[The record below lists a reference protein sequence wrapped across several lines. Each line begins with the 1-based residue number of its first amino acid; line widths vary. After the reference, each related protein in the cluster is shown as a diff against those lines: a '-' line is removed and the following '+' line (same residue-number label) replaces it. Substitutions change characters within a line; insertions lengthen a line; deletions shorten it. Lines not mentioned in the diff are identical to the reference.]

1 MLCSL
6 KTKRPD
12 KILERRLLFLS
23 YSLVLLTAAV
33 ILYLLYPA
41 YSPYL
46 ICLIFF
52 ISAFSLISTIK
63 TLKAGEEAISYGG
76 FANEIIKDEQRIR
89 RIDNAAFEAVME
101 NGAARDFFKE
111 ETVMDFLE
119 KHLSDNRQNKA
130 AFGRLQTALENL
142 SREQVTLSLSLN
154 RTPGRIFDR
163 EDWFEVAVRP
173 IYLKKTDIFEG
184 PYSIKAIKKDTYF
197 YWTVKDVTAARNMD
211 QVFQEERRGL
221 HDFLDY
227 LPAGLYICAKDYR
240 IEYCNHALAGILG
253 RSREEIT
260 GRSLK
265 DFLAT
270 NSALPPLHRSSTA
283 RT

>member
-33 ILYLLYPA
+33 ILYILYPEYA
-41 YSPYL
+41 LYL

-52 ISAFSLISTIK
+52 ISAFCLISTIK

-111 ETVMDFLE
+111 ENVMDFLE

-154 RTPGRIFDR
+154 RTPGRLFDR

-173 IYLKKTDIFEG
+173 IYLKKPTF
-184 PYSIKAIKKDTYF
+184 SKALT
-197 YWTVKDVTAARNMD
+197 
-211 QVFQEERRGL
+211 
-221 HDFLDY
+221 
-227 LPAGLYICAKDYR
+227 P
-240 IEYCNHALAGILG
+240 
-253 RSREEIT
+253 SR
-260 GRSLK
+260 
-265 DFLAT
+265 
-270 NSALPPLHRSSTA
+270 P
-283 RT
+283 